1 MFIIIF
7 IKNTI
12 QELQFYYNIILK
24 KLLILNKKYSIKIKK
39 KMNNIY
45 K

>member
-39 KMNNIY
+39 K
-45 K
+45 